1 MRVVGILTMVLAGG
15 CLGHTIRVWV
25 MFLSVWA
32 SVGCFGPDPAIKAA
46 LDQRAAQLRPSS
58 AAYAAPKAAKPM
70 PLKVGQW
77 VQTKTVDEKGA
88 VSLITAKL
96 VGQEGSAFWQEIVTD
111 TYHGRMV
118 LRALI
123 DFGNLTDPNSKK
135 ILRIQMKDEKG
146 NVGEYPGGAVGFMQS
161 LGPEIDMRAWKT
173 LSQEDLQVLAG
184 RFAQCYKGP
193 MTAKTLI
200 GTMAGTVWWHP
211 AVPINGIVK
220 SVYVSGGLLGTLGG
234 TATSELVDFGL
245 EGAKSEF

>member
-1 MRVVGILTMVLAGG
+1 VKSLLAALVLPIVFA
-15 CLGHTIRVWV
+15 L
-25 MFLSVWA
+25 L
-32 SVGCFGPDPAIKAA
+32 GCFGPDPAIQAA

-58 AAYAAPKAAKPM
+58 TAYAPPNAAKPM

-88 VSLITAKL
+88 VSLTTAKL
-96 VGQEGSAFWQEIVTD
+96 VGQEGNAFWQEIVTD

-123 DFGNLTDPNSKK
+123 DFGDLSDPNSKK

-146 NVGEYPGGAVGFMQS
+146 NVGEYPGGIVGYMQG
-161 LGPEIDMRAWKT
+161 LGPSIDMSAWKT
-173 LSQEDLQVLAG
+173 LPQEDLQVLAG

-193 MTAKTLI
+193 MTAQTLI

-220 SVYVSGGLLGTLGG
+220 SVFGGDGIIGALGATG
-234 TATSELVDFGL
+234 TSELVAFGL
-245 EGAKSEF
+245 EGATSEF